1 MGAAPTEATNFIS
14 MTKIRSYDDIITND
28 VKQQI
33 INDYVNNNF
42 TYKDIKQKY
51 NIRSKDYI
59 AKVLKNHSR
68 SLSEAGKLAHIKYP
82 DSFKHS
88 EETKMKIRIKR
99 LQYMKEHPENTAWR
113 QSNESY
119 PEKCFQMYLID
130 RGYDKKYLI
139 QKEYSVFPYFIDF
152 AFVDIKLA
160 IEIDGSQ
167 HLEPERLEKDK
178 KKDELLISMNWK
190 VIRIAE
196 YIVKSDWTAIDQV
209 LLPIFSNQKVSQWQR
224 VGIISEPRS
233 KIKIPRNKFGRT
245 EKQTI
250 IDYKQRKVKNRPD
263 KEELLQL
270 ITTFSFVEVGK
281 KYGVTDNTIRKWCKI
296 YQIPHRKKDL
306 NNITYLKDTLR

>member
-139 QKEYSVFPYFIDF
+139 QKEYSIFPYFIDF